1 VWNGLYFA
9 LLQYLDRSVRVV
21 VTTTKPPVMDEKVW
35 FEIQRGE
42 SILIEE
48 GVPIKFS
55 PIATNNL

>member
-1 VWNGLYFA
+1 
-9 LLQYLDRSVRVV
+9 
-21 VTTTKPPVMDEKVW
+21 MDEKVW